1 MVQTAVRGTKKIT
14 IEAYNKELMASLAK
28 GGDEHWIGE
37 AKYVPLMYRIAPK
50 KTFRF
55 INDAVE
61 LV

>member
-1 MVQTAVRGTKKIT
+1 MNAYNRTRKIT
-14 IEAYNKELMASLAK
+14 IEQYNEKLMASLAK

-37 AKYVPLMYRIAPK
+37 AKYVPLLHRIAPK